1 MAGKPNKEEIFD
13 LIQSHPEGLDDDD
26 ISEMTGIEPRQQV
39 QQLCNQ
45 LASVRRIRR
54 ESTDKAGKRRLE
66 ARRKF
71 QLPDFDFSA
80 EIREPFAFAET
91 RSFFNVFSRSR
102 TVPLMGCNRTLFSLT
117 SRLVL
122 PDLIWDIIVSKS
134 LFAAF
139 AKACAI

>member
-1 MAGKPNKEEIFD
+1 VQGEEGVGGESSKEEWK
-13 LIQSHPEGLDDDD
+13 
-26 ISEMTGIEPRQQV
+26 
-39 QQLCNQ
+39 
-45 LASVRRIRR
+45 VRSPQKIRGAAR
-54 ESTDKAGKRRLE
+54 KRRLE
-66 ARRKF
+66 ARRQF